1 MIVVLDDHGFIIMG
15 WEVEGGL
22 SKRSME
28 VKKEI
33 MGDVW
38 RKLSKETRG
47 FLRMRFTRHGIC

>member
-22 SKRSME
+22 RKRSME

-33 MGDVW
+33 MGCLEEA
-38 RKLSKETRG
+38 KQG
-47 FLRMRFTRHGIC
+47 N